1 MFVAKVPLRVSF
13 FGGGTDIPYF
23 YENNNYGCVLS
34 TTINKYI
41 YITMKDHSRLFNEKF
56 RMNYSASETT
66 NEINQIKN
74 DIFRNALKYFKFKD
88 SAYIST
94 ISDIPASSG
103 LGSSSSLVV
112 GLFLIFNKRNKLNL
126 SNKELIKRASEF
138 EISKI
143 SRSIGKQDHYAS
155 YYGGFNYIKFY
166 KNQNVKINKIENKNF
181 KNKLEKSSL
190 FFWTG
195 IQRSANNV
203 LELQRKNKKNT
214 NEILLEI
221 RNIAEQVNDK
231 LIKNKISLDE
241 FGDYLNKTWILK
253 RNLSKKVSNKKL
265 DLIYEKCLK
274 IGALGGKILGA
285 GGGGFMYILAKKKY
299 HQKIIQEMKKNGLFL
314 EKIGFSNRPAE
325 IIHE

>member
-1 MFVAKVPLRVSF
+1 MFVARVPLRVSF

-88 SAYIST
+88 STYIST

-166 KNQNVKINKIENKNF
+166 KNQNVKLNKIENKNF
-181 KNKLEKSSL
+181 KKKLEESSL

-195 IQRSANNV
+195 IQRSANKV
-203 LELQRKNKKNT
+203 LESQRENKKNT

-241 FGDYLNKTWILK
+241 FGEYLNKTWILK

-314 EKIGFSNRPAE
+314 EKIGFSNSPAE